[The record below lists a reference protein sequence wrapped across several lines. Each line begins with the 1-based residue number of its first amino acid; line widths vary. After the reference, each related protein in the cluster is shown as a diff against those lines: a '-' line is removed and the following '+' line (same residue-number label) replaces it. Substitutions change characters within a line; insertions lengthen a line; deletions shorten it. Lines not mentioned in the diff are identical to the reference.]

1 MYKWSQ
7 NWQLLFNFTK
17 CKCLH
22 IGYNNPN
29 YDYFMGDVHQESI
42 DMEKDLGV
50 HIHKSLKVKE
60 QINYVVKKANRILGT
75 IRRTYTDKSVKNIKN
90 LYITLVRPIIENC
103 QQAWCPHLQKD
114 IDNLES
120 VQRGATKMITGIS
133 KLPYYLRLQKCGL
146 LSLQDSRKRADMLEV
161 FTIINRFTDIDTR
174 REYSSL
180 STPWLLAV
188 KRTCCVHLVNCG
200 VEVLTCCVFLYNHYI
215 DTCNTTMT
223 RQTDHYCLLQH
234 HNDQF
239 WVA

>member
-1 MYKWSQ
+1 MLFVIFINDIDSTVVSSLVKFADDTKTLRQVPEVEYAFTLHEDFHSMYKWSR
-7 NWQLLFNFTK
+7 NWQLLLNFTK

-60 QINYVVKKANRILGT
+60 QINYVVKKANRILGI

-103 QQAWCPHLQKD
+103 QQASQKD

-161 FTIINRFTDIDTR
+161 FKIINGFTDIDTR
-174 REYSSL
+174 REYSS
-180 STPWLLAV
+180 
-188 KRTCCVHLVNCG
+188 
-200 VEVLTCCVFLYNHYI
+200 
-215 DTCNTTMT
+215 
-223 RQTDHYCLLQH
+223 
-234 HNDQF
+234 
-239 WVA
+239 

>member
-1 MYKWSQ
+1 
-7 NWQLLFNFTK
+7 
-17 CKCLH
+17 
-22 IGYNNPN
+22 
-29 YDYFMGDVHQESI
+29 MGDVRQESI

-120 VQRGATKMITGIS
+120 VQRDMITGIS
-133 KLPYYLRLQKCGL
+133 KLPYYLRLQKCCL

-161 FTIINRFTDIDTR
+161 FKIINGFTDIDTR
-174 REYSSL
+174 REYSS
-180 STPWLLAV
+180 
-188 KRTCCVHLVNCG
+188 
-200 VEVLTCCVFLYNHYI
+200 
-215 DTCNTTMT
+215 
-223 RQTDHYCLLQH
+223 
-234 HNDQF
+234 
-239 WVA
+239 